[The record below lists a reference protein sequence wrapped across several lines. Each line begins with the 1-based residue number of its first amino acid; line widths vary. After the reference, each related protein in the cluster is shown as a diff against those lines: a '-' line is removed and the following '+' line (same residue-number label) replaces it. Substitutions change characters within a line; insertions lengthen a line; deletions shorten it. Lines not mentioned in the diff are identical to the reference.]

1 MRELIRTL
9 LKEIRFSQ
17 ERADE
22 LKKKFGWRFVQSD
35 RPKSGKLYNKNH
47 IYTFRTPKYKYN
59 VYIEE
64 YDYDYY
70 IISFFPKLNKDFYVR
85 QAKMAAAGQKYYDE
99 YSYLTKEN
107 MPLQVLSLMMGQM
120 KEILKDKPYAS
131 FGYFGAPDIKT
142 GEDDDLFNTKRVR
155 VYNQMI
161 YDTFSQT
168 HKIISDPTFSG
179 SVIINK
185 DVLKEYPY
193 FKKYCLDI
201 LETHL

>member
-1 MRELIRTL
+1 MRELIKTL
-9 LKEIRFSQ
+9 LNEIRFSQ
-17 ERADE
+17 ERSDE
-22 LKKKFGWRFVQSD
+22 LKKKFGWRFVQSN
-35 RPKSGKLYNKNH
+35 RPKSDKQYNKNH

-107 MPLQVLSLMMGQM
+107 MPLQILSLMMGQM

-161 YDTFSQT
+161 YDTFSDT

-185 DVLKEYPY
+185 EVLKEYPY

>member
-1 MRELIRTL
+1 
-9 LKEIRFSQ
+9 
-17 ERADE
+17 
-22 LKKKFGWRFVQSD
+22 
-35 RPKSGKLYNKNH
+35 
-47 IYTFRTPKYKYN
+47 
-59 VYIEE
+59 
-64 YDYDYY
+64 
-70 IISFFPKLNKDFYVR
+70 
-85 QAKMAAAGQKYYDE
+85 
-99 YSYLTKEN
+99 
-107 MPLQVLSLMMGQM
+107 MMGQM

-161 YDTFSQT
+161 YDTFSDT

-185 DVLKEYPY
+185 EVLKEYPY

>member
-1 MRELIRTL
+1 MRELIKTL
-9 LKEIRFSQ
+9 LQEIRFSQ
-17 ERADE
+17 ERADD
-22 LKKKFGWRFVQSD
+22 LRKKFGWRFVQSD
-35 RPKSGKLYNKNH
+35 NPKSGKLYRKNH
-47 IYTFRTPKYKYN
+47 IYTFKSPKYKYN

-64 YDYDYY
+64 YEYDYY
-70 IISFFPKLNKDFYVR
+70 IISFFPKLNKDFFVK
-85 QAKMAAAGQKYYDE
+85 QAKRASRGQKHFDE
-99 YSYLTKEN
+99 YTYLTKEN
-107 MPLQVLSLMMGQM
+107 ISLQILSLMIAQM
-120 KEILKDKPYAS
+120 KEILDKKPYAS

-161 YDTFSQT
+161 YDTFSDT

-185 DVLKEYPY
+185 EVLKEYPY
-193 FKKYCLDI
+193 FKDYCLDI